1 MSAVQTD
8 DGIVWSIF
16 GLSEIDRGVYRGK
29 VLTPE
34 INRAI
39 NRSKV
44 LTPKI
49 DREIDRNKVL
59 GTEVG
64 FFEKSRKWTK
74 KKKKRGEKKKYTLKM
89 EPLGKYLTF
98 RNRP

>member
-74 KKKKRGEKKKYTLKM
+74 KKKKRGEKKEIYSKNGTVGQVFNFQK
-89 EPLGKYLTF
+89 
-98 RNRP
+98 